1 MSNIVIQNQISLL
14 PEQQEFETMKSIA
27 SMAFKSGL
35 LPSGIKSAEAA
46 MIIMLKGR
54 ELGIPAM
61 QAFSHIHIIN
71 GKPTMSAELMLTQI
85 YKCIPKAVINFI
97 TSDDQKCEIESQRPN
112 GNKTRWSF
120 TIIDAKKAE
129 LLSKDPWKKYTSAML
144 RARAIT
150 IMARAI
156 FPDCLNGVSYTAEE
170 LGADIDLDDQ
180 GNEIIKAENQKDVTP
195 KVVNEVPPKVDISKI
210 SKVITKEEANN
221 INGVEKYESHIIS
234 IKKNEAPISMS
245 EGKRINELI
254 EVKKILTAD
263 IKSTVEQL
271 FGLQDHKLMKIW
283 QAEVIIEILAKS
295 ANRDEF
301 GKNVMLYQES
311 QSNNVKKQGE

>member
-1 MSNIVIQNQISLL
+1 MSNITVTNNQLSLI
-14 PEQQEFETMKSIA
+14 PAPQEFQTMKELSA
-27 SMAFKSGL
+27 MAFKSGL

-85 YKCIPKAVINFI
+85 YKCLPKAIINFVI
-97 TSDDQKCEIESQRPN
+97 SDDKICKIEAQRPN
-112 GNKTRWSF
+112 GNKTEWAF
-120 TIIDAKKAE
+120 TIDEAKKAE
-129 LLSKDPWKKYTSAML
+129 LLTKEPWRKYTSAML

-180 GNEIIKAENQKDVTP
+180 GNEVIKDVTP
-195 KVVNEVPPKVDISKI
+195 PKKVEADKIPQETDIEKLKTAKQAKEQAEMKTKTETKPKDYVFQSGKFIHKKFTDIEQDMLDAYMAKI
-210 SKVITKEEANN
+210 AYSVINQEPNQPTKELLEA
-221 INGVEKYESHIIS
+221 YEAY
-234 IKKNEAPISMS
+234 KKER
-245 EGKRINELI
+245 G
-254 EVKKILTAD
+254 
-263 IKSTVEQL
+263 
-271 FGLQDHKLMKIW
+271 
-283 QAEVIIEILAKS
+283 
-295 ANRDEF
+295 
-301 GKNVMLYQES
+301 Y
-311 QSNNVKKQGE
+311 

>member
-1 MSNIVIQNQISLL
+1 MSNITVQNNQLSLI
-14 PEQQEFETMKSIA
+14 PAPQEFQTMKELSA
-27 SMAFKSGL
+27 MAFKSGL

-85 YKCIPKAVINFI
+85 YKCLPKAIINFVI
-97 TSDDQKCEIESQRPN
+97 SDDKICKIEAQRPC
-112 GNKTRWSF
+112 GNKTEWSF
-120 TIIDAKKAE
+120 TIDEAKKAE
-129 LLSKDPWKKYTSAML
+129 LLSKEPWRKYTSAML

-180 GNEIIKAENQKDVTP
+180 GNEVIKDVSP
-195 KVVNEVPPKVDISKI
+195 KKVEADKPRVVETDKI
-210 SKVITKEEANN
+210 SKVITNEEASN
-221 INGVEKYESHIIS
+221 IKDIEKENSHII
-234 IKKNEAPISMS
+234 NT
-245 EGKRINELI
+245 NTDI
-254 EVKKILTAD
+254 EKL
-263 IKSTVEQL
+263 KSAKQAKE
-271 FGLQDHKLMKIW
+271 
-283 QAEVIIEILAKS
+283 QAEMKAKTETKHKDYMFKSGAFVNKTFVEIEPDILDAYMAKIAYSVI
-295 ANRDEF
+295 N
-301 GKNVMLYQES
+301 QEPN
-311 QSNNVKKQGE
+311 QPTKELLEAYEAYKKQRGY